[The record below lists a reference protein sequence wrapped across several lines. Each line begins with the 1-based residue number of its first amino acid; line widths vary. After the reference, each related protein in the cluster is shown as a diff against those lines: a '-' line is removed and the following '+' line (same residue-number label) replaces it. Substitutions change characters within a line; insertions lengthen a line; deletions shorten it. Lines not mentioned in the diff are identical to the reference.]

1 MTSETISHWD
11 DDLLDR
17 RSDAQF
23 LYNFLVGQVSK
34 RNQQGKT
41 SSYVIN
47 IDADWGD
54 GKTFFLERFAKDI
67 EERGHLVVQVNAWKD
82 DHAQDPYI
90 AIMAAIDRTLQ
101 PYLSKPGNFKKAW
114 QATKTSGGPIALRTG
129 AVIGKG
135 LLKKF
140 SGVSIDEIAEAITDD
155 DTIAQALEDGAKAGG
170 DQLEKLF
177 DAALES
183 LIKGFSQ
190 TDAAIQDFKTN
201 LGKVLTSLPDDK
213 KSPLFILIDE
223 LDRCR
228 PTYAVQLLE
237 RVKHLFEVS
246 NVVFV
251 LGTNSSQLQHS
262 ISGAYGSG
270 FDGYRYLKRFF
281 DRTYVFEKPSTR
293 TFIESLCVN
302 LPAGKIRAP
311 ENELAEVLTLGCEAY
326 EFDLRAINHIMDMID
341 ATATAWPHDQPIEI
355 ALLFPLCAHFYRT
368 GKAEWPP
375 IDTDGLK
382 KWTLKRIGKQ
392 RYNSEIIDRSI
403 ILGTVYSSCLSTIK
417 NFSNAIKMS
426 RQSSTDN
433 YAYETFR
440 MEWDGRGMLEN
451 TASIQTDL
459 LGMVANAGKMKDQAD
474 N

>member
-1 MTSETISHWD
+1 MTDETISHWD

-101 PYLSKPGNFKKAW
+101 PYLSKPGKLEKVW
-114 QATKTSGGPIALRTG
+114 KATKARGGAIALRTG
-129 AVIGKG
+129 GVIVKG
-135 LLKKF
+135 LVKKL
-140 SGVSIDEIAEAITDD
+140 SGISPGEIVEAITDD
-155 DTIAQALEDGAKAGG
+155 DTMSQALEDGAKAGG
-170 DQLEKLF
+170 DHLEKLF
-177 DAALES
+177 DAALEN

-190 TDAAIQDFKTN
+190 TDAAIHDFKAN
-201 LGKVLTSLPDDK
+201 LGKVLASLPDDK

-237 RVKHLFEVS
+237 RVKHLFDVS
-246 NVVFV
+246 DVVFV
-251 LGTNSSQLQHS
+251 LGTNSNQLQHS

-293 TFIESLCVN
+293 TFIESLCAN

-341 ATATAWPHDQPIEI
+341 ATATAWRHKQPIEI

-368 GKAEWPP
+368 GKAEWPST
-375 IDTDGLK
+375 TDEYLR
-382 KWTLKRIGKQ
+382 KWTLKKTSKV
-392 RYNSEIIDRSI
+392 RYSSDNVDRSI
-403 ILGTVYSSCLSTIK
+403 NFGIVYSLCIA
-417 NFSNAIKMS
+417 NMSNLTDAINMDSKS
-426 RQSSTDN
+426 PTN
-433 YAYETFR
+433 HYAYETFR
-440 MEWDGRGMLEN
+440 MEWERRKTLEIN
-451 TASIQTDL
+451 ASVQKEL
-459 LGMVANAGKMKDQAD
+459 LGIVANAGKMKDSER
-474 N
+474 